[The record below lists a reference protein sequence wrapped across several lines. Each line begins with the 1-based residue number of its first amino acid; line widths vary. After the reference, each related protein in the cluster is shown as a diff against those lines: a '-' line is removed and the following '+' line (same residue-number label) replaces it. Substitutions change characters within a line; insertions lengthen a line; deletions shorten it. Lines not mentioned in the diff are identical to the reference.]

1 MNRRASRGIL
11 TLASALALCIGN
23 VLSVAADSLAINF
36 EAPAYHTGT
45 IDGQNGWAGSG
56 GLPILPT
63 IDQAV
68 VPNTYGYSS
77 FGGQSW
83 RMSNAY
89 TDGAFGDWPFS
100 PSLSEAAGES
110 NAQNGALSAPPSKN
124 HFEVQ
129 WSFASTVPNSEQTGL
144 QISTSPDRGDGA
156 RMSFIRMKDL
166 PDGLSVEFSDYLDHQ
181 PHGSMTN
188 PAAGCGAE
196 DEFRI
201 TTVAKHL
208 DRDEPHKVKLTMDL
222 VDGPRNDVVRVYVD
236 GNLRFVG
243 TSWEDYFRWC
253 EATGQSRTI
262 DSMLFQARTS
272 GGQAPGTLGQGFLFD
287 NLSYSTSNTDQC
299 DNHNS
304 DGEGDVDNGSGGHG
318 HMKFH
323 KHGCNKDNDDNVQ
336 HTDSQ
341 QGHDFQSTS
350 VDAASFSTAASSR
363 TVSITGTGT
372 DNGLPVAFTMVAVD
386 LDGAAPATYSLVLSN
401 GYSFVGSVTNGVLS
415 VL

>member
-1 MNRRASRGIL
+1 
-11 TLASALALCIGN
+11 LASALALCIGN
-23 VLSVAADSLAINF
+23 VLSVSADSRTITF
-36 EAPAYHTGT
+36 EDPPYHTGS
-45 IDGQNGWAGSG
+45 IDHQDGWAGTG
-56 GLPILPT
+56 GGPILVT

-68 VPNTYGYSS
+68 VTNNYGYSS
-77 FGGQSW
+77 FGAQSW

-89 TDGAFGDWPFS
+89 TDGAFGDWPFA
-100 PSLSEAAGES
+100 PSLNDAAGET
-110 NAQNGALSAPPSKN
+110 NAQNLTFSAPPTKN

-129 WSFASTVPNSEQTGL
+129 WSFASTVPNAEQAGL
-144 QISTSPDRGDGA
+144 QVSTSPDRGDGA

-166 PDGLSVEFSDYLDHQ
+166 PDGLAVEFSDYLDHQ
-181 PHGSMTN
+181 PYGSMTN
-188 PAAGCGAE
+188 PAAGCGTE

-201 TTVAKHL
+201 TTVATHL
-208 DRDEPHKVKLTMDL
+208 DRDEPHRVKLTMDL
-222 VDGPRNDVVRVYVD
+222 VDGPRNDVVKVYVD
-236 GNLRFVG
+236 GNLRFTG

-262 DSMLFQARTS
+262 DSMLFQARTT
-272 GGQAPGTLGQGFLFD
+272 GGQASGTLGKGFLFD
-287 NLSYSTSNTDQC
+287 NLSYSTSNAEQC

-304 DGEGDVDNGSGGHG
+304 EGEGDVDNGSGGHG
-318 HMKFH
+318 HMKFN
-323 KHGCNKDNDDNVQ
+323 KHGCGRSSGDNVQ

-341 QGHDFQSTS
+341 EGHNFQSTS
-350 VDAASFSTAASSR
+350 VDAAAFSTAANSR

-401 GYSFVGSVTNGVLS
+401 GYSFVGTVTNGTLS